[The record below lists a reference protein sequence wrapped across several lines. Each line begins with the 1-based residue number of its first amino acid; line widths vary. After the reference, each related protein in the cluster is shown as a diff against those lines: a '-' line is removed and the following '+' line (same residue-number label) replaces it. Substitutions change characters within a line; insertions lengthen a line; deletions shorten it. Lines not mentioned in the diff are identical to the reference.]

1 MAKFQYKI
9 KKDGSVKTGV
19 INADSLHFASIELRK
34 QGGVILSIRNLPAGE
49 SVGGLDTGKH
59 ELLRTFMERLFIF
72 SSQIEL
78 CLRQLASLL
87 KAGVP
92 ILEAL
97 SAVGEQAPPLLKKIY
112 SRLAEKVRHGYSM
125 KKSLEE
131 DAACFGEVTIG
142 LIGVGES
149 NGTLDEMFRYSA
161 DLMER
166 GRKVR
171 NQIVQAFTYP
181 AIVMVVA
188 MGVGYFLVV
197 HVLPKIIAFISK
209 QSKTVELPMPTKI
222 LLWTNDFIWA
232 YGVYLVVLPVF
243 LIAAYFFA
251 RKTPSVC
258 ERLDYFLLYIP
269 LLGKAYRDHSNT
281 MWCRTLGAL
290 LKSGVGVLTALELV
304 EGVMSNRHYAAQ
316 FRKVYGMV
324 KQGDS
329 ISKGIRNTTLAK
341 FCPMALSMIAVSE
354 RSGSLDTSLLHAAD
368 YSEEQLSRRVTMLG
382 KFIEPAIFIVIGGIV
397 GFIYF
402 AFFLAMLAATHSA
415 L

>member
-9 KKDGSVKTGV
+9 QKDGSIKTGV
-19 INADSLHFASIELRK
+19 IHADSLHLASIELRK
-34 QGGVILSIRNLPAGE
+34 QGGVILNIRNLPADE
-49 SVGGLDTGKH
+49 SANSFSRGKG
-59 ELLRTFMERLFIF
+59 ELLRTSMERFFIF
-72 SSQIEL
+72 SGQIEL

-97 SAVGEQAPPLLKKIY
+97 SAVGEQAPPLLKKVY

-125 KKSLEE
+125 RKSLQE

-142 LIGVGES
+142 LIGVGET

-171 NQIVQAFTYP
+171 GQIVQAFTYP

-232 YGVYLVVLPVF
+232 YGFYLILLPIVLVT
-243 LIAAYFFA
+243 AYFLA
-251 RKTPSVC
+251 RKTPSIC
-258 ERLDYFLLYIP
+258 ERLDYFLLYLP

-290 LKSGVGVLTALELV
+290 LRSGVGVLTAIELV
-304 EGVMSNRHYAAQ
+304 EGVMSNQHYAAQ
-316 FRKVYGMV
+316 FRKVHGMV

-415 L
+415 V

>member
-1 MAKFQYKI
+1 MAKFLYKI
-9 KKDGSVKTGV
+9 KKDASVKTGV
-19 INADSLHFASIELRK
+19 INAESLHLASIELRK
-34 QGGVILSIRNLPAGE
+34 QSGVILSIRHIPADE
-49 SVGGLDTGKH
+49 SIGGLGGGKR
-59 ELLRTFMERLFIF
+59 ELLRTLLERLFIF
-72 SSQIEL
+72 SNQIEL

-97 SAVGEQAPPLLKKIY
+97 AAVGEQAPPLLKNVY

-125 KKSLEE
+125 KKSLQE
-131 DAACFGEVTIG
+131 DASCFGDVTIG
-142 LIGVGES
+142 LISVGET

-166 GRKVR
+166 SRKVR
-171 NQIVQAFTYP
+171 SQIVQAFTYP

-188 MGVGYFLVV
+188 AGVGYFLVV

-222 LLWTNDFIWA
+222 LLWTNDFIWS
-232 YGVYLVVLPVF
+232 YGFYLALLPIVLS
-243 LIAAYFFA
+243 AAYFFA
-251 RKTPSVC
+251 RKTPSIC
-258 ERLDYFLLYIP
+258 ERLDYFLLYVP

-316 FRKVYGMV
+316 FHKVHGMV

-354 RSGSLDTSLLHAAD
+354 RSGSLDISLLHAAD

-415 L
+415 V

>member
-19 INADSLHFASIELRK
+19 INAESLHLASIELRK
-34 QGGVILSIRNLPAGE
+34 QGGVILSIRNAPAGE
-49 SVGGLDTGKH
+49 TVSGEHGA
-59 ELLRTFMERLFIF
+59 LRTIMERLFIF
-72 SSQIEL
+72 ISQIEL

-97 SAVGEQAPPLLKKIY
+97 SAVGEQAPPLLGKIY
-112 SRLAEKVRHGYSM
+112 LRLAEKVKQGYSM
-125 KKSLEE
+125 KKSLQE
-131 DAACFGEVTIG
+131 DAACFGNITIG
-142 LIGVGES
+142 LISVGES

-166 GRKVR
+166 SRRVR
-171 NQIVQAFTYP
+171 SQIVQAFTYP

-188 MGVGYFLVV
+188 AGVGYFLVV

-209 QSKTVELPMPTKI
+209 QSKTVELPLPTKI

-232 YGVYLVVLPVF
+232 YGLYLVALPIL
-243 LIAAYFFA
+243 LIVAYYFA
-251 RKTPSVC
+251 RKNPSLC
-258 ERLDYFLLYIP
+258 ERIDYFLLYVP

-290 LKSGVGVLTALELV
+290 LKSGIGVLTAMELV
-304 EGVMSNRHYAAQ
+304 EAVMSNQHYAAQ
-316 FRKVYGMV
+316 LRKVHNMV

-354 RSGSLDTSLLHAAD
+354 RSGSLDTSLLHVAD

-402 AFFLAMLAATHSA
+402 AFFLAMLAATRSA
-415 L
+415 V